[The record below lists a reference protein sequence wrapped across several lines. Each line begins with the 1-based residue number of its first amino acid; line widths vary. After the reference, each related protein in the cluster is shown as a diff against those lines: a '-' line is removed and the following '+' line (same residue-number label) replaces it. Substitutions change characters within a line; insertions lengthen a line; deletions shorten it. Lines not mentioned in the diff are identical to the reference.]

1 MATQTYKILGQV
13 NPTANTLSN
22 VYVVPGATEG
32 IVNSIIIANQSAAN
46 ASFSLVVRPSSE
58 SLESK
63 HYIVRG
69 CVIPASDTLSM
80 TLSLTLP
87 ADAILAANTNSSF
100 ISFGAYGV
108 EIS

>member
-13 NPTANTLSN
+13 NPTANTMSN

-32 IVNSIIIANQSAAN
+32 VVNSIIISNQAATN
-46 ASFSLVVRPSSE
+46 ASFSLVVRPTSE
-58 SLESK
+58 ALDSK

-69 CVIPASDTLSM
+69 CVVPASDTMTM

-87 ADAILAANTNSSF
+87 ADAILAANTNSSSL
-100 ISFGAYGV
+100 SFGAYGV

>member
-1 MATQTYKILGQV
+1 MATTYKILGQV

-22 VYVVPGATEG
+22 VYVVPAATSG
-32 IVNSIIIANQSAAN
+32 IVNSIIISNQAATN
-46 ASFSLVVRPSSE
+46 ASFSIVVRPSSE
-58 SLESK
+58 ALNGK

-69 CVIPASDTLSM
+69 CVVPASDTLTM

-87 ADAILAANTNSSF
+87 TDAILAANTNSSSL
-100 ISFGAYGV
+100 SFGAYGV